1 VLRARPAPPAGADR
15 AGRGR
20 GATLPD
26 WLWASFALL
35 LMVEGLLPF
44 VAPRLWRDTFRKL
57 TEMSDGQIRFVG
69 LTSLL
74 LGVVALAFLDR
85 A

>member
-1 VLRARPAPPAGADR
+1 M
-15 AGRGR
+15 
-20 GATLPD
+20 PD
-26 WLWASFALL
+26 WLWTSFALL

-85 A
+85 P